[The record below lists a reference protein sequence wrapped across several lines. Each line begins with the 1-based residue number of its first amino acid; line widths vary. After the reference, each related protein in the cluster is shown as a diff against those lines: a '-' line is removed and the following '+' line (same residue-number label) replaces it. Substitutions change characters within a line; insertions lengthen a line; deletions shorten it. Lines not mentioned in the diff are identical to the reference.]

1 MAGAQGEG
9 AKPDQGLRR
18 SQRLT
23 RSALFRQTYA
33 QGRRWIGRF
42 MVLWLRSGEDA
53 SLRLGVVASRK
64 VGHAVDRARAKRL
77 LREAYRRNRFRMAG
91 PFDVIL
97 IARRDILAARWDD
110 VVGELLSLANAAGL
124 VKAEGRGELQA

>member
-1 MAGAQGEG
+1 MAGGTGGG
-9 AKPDQGLRR
+9 AKPDQGLKR

-42 MVLWLRSGEDA
+42 MVLWLRSGEGA

-64 VGHAVDRARAKRL
+64 VGNAVARARAKRL

-91 PFDVIL
+91 PFDVVIV
-97 IARRDILAARWDD
+97 ARHDILAALRDD
-110 VVGELLSLANAAGL
+110 IESELLKLAKSAGL
-124 VKAEGRGELQA
+124 LEAKAQEGRRE